1 MKKVFTD
8 LATYRAALDG
18 CDLLFL
24 LRPPQI
30 SEVGKYFKPLIDMA
44 KTCNIQHILFL
55 SVQGVEHSSIIPHH
69 KIEQLIVASKI
80 PYTFFLAKRR
90 EKIPVMLILV
100 MIMLH
105 YLPRFQ
111 KKPILT
117 DWVEKITGR
126 PPTTFDQFIH
136 DNRTNLTKYAAP
148 PYPDQ
153 YHPAS

>member
-80 PYTFFLAKRR
+80 PYTFFSGQKERKNPGHVDSGDDYVA
-90 EKIPVMLILV
+90 
-100 MIMLH
+100 
-105 YLPRFQ
+105 LPAEIS
-111 KKPILT
+111 KKAHPHRLGGKDHRPAT
-117 DWVEKITGR
+117 DYI
-126 PPTTFDQFIH
+126 
-136 DNRTNLTKYAAP
+136 
-148 PYPDQ
+148 
-153 YHPAS
+153 